1 MPLTLSA
8 HPPFDLTAVVQ
19 SHGWVQLPPFAFDV
33 ERETLRYV
41 SRLSSGRVVALTI
54 RPAEDGVCVNLD
66 ANLDTSA
73 QDEIARQVT
82 WMLGLGQDLSP
93 FYALVRREPKLARV
107 EARAQGRL
115 LRSPALFTDIVK
127 TILTTNTSWAGT
139 IRMNERLIVHY
150 GDPLPSDPTRRAFP
164 TATRLAA
171 ADEATLRAEAGLG
184 YRAPYVL
191 ALARAVAA
199 GELDVEA
206 LKSPEIPT
214 RELRKR
220 LLAIKGVG
228 NYAAAH
234 LLMLLER
241 YDFVPVDSWARK
253 MVAHEWRD
261 GASIEKA
268 EVEAAFER
276 WGKWRGL
283 AYWFWDWAYFHE
295 AQQNQQAA

>member
-19 SHGWVQLPPFAFDV
+19 SHGWVQLPPFEFDV
-33 ERETLRYV
+33 EREALRYV
-41 SRLSSGRVVALTI
+41 TRLANGRVVALTI
-54 RPAEDGVCVNLD
+54 RPAEDGVGVEVD
-66 ANLDTSA
+66 ANLDKSA
-73 QDEIARQVT
+73 RDEIARQVT

-93 FYALVRREPKLARV
+93 FYALVRREPKLAHV

-139 IRMNERLIVHY
+139 IRMNERLIAHY

-164 TATRLAA
+164 TAQRLAA
-171 ADEATLRAEAGLG
+171 TDEATLRAEAGLG

-199 GELDVEA
+199 DELDVEA

-214 RELRKR
+214 GQLRKR

-253 MVAHEWRD
+253 MVAHEWHD
-261 GASIEKA
+261 GAPIGRD

-283 AYWFWDWAYFHE
+283 AYWFWDWAYVHE
-295 AQQNQQAA
+295 NQPEA